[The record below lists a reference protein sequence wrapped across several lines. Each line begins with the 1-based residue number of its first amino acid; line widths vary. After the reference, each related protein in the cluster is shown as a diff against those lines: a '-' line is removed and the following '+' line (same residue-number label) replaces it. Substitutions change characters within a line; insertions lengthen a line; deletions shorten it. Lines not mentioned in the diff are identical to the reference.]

1 MDDSSQRA
9 RFNMIQQ
16 QVRPWDVLD
25 QRVLD
30 VMEAIPREP
39 FVPDAYQG
47 LAYADIE
54 VPLLEAEAGEGVPTK
69 SGRRAMLAPKLV
81 GRMLQALE
89 IEPGDKVLE
98 IGCGSG
104 YVTACLSRLGGRVVA
119 AETDAVLAARA
130 RELLADRERLEIIEH
145 DALSETTPG
154 APFNVIAVNGSLPSD
169 APLAL
174 LCDQLMTGGRLF
186 CVVGAGPVMQARLI
200 TRVGPRDLRD
210 LTLFETSAPP
220 LPKAPEPEPF
230 VF

>member
-54 VPLLEAEAGEGVPTK
+54 VPLLEAE

-119 AETDAVLAARA
+119 AETNPVLAARA
-130 RELLADRERLEIIEH
+130 RALLADRERLEIIEH

-169 APLAL
+169 APLEL

-186 CVVGAGPVMQARLI
+186 SVVGAGPVMQARLI

-210 LTLFETSAPP
+210 LTLFEASAPP
-220 LPKAPEPEPF
+220 LPKAPQPEPF